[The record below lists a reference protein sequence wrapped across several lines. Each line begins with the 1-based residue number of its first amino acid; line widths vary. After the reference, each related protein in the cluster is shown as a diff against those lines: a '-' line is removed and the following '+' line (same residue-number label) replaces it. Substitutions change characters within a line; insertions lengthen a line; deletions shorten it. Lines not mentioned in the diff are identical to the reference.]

1 MIEEAINVLLS
12 NNNTGNITPEKLRYV
27 LSLINQE
34 LLANHLKGDYD
45 IVTNLPLLVN
55 GVGKI
60 GDEYRCTTAGV
71 RDFGSGNITVSVNDV
86 LMYNGVVWFLK
97 VNNNQEKSDSLMYT
111 SKRTFLNLNV
121 LNEWRTSDAGFANAD
136 FIGSELALGTSAAP
150 NTWTNALIFPIP
162 TGYILEEVLVNMN
175 YKMDNRTPSTLEFLI
190 QREETT
196 GTVQTN
202 AGVNAI
208 TICNDTLST
217 DAGSEANNRVFK
229 KLAVNTHLLPTL
241 NFSYLRIAI
250 RETQAVSY
258 FGIILQLKF
267 KKV

>member
-1 MIEEAINVLLS
+1 MSIQKIEWEDKVNS
-12 NNNTGNITPEKLRYV
+12 P
-27 LSLINQE
+27 E
-34 LLANHLKGDYD
+34 LLAA
-45 IVTNLPLLVN
+45 IQQF
-55 GVGKI
+55 GKKHYLSAEQI
-60 GDEYRCTTAGV
+60 NEL
-71 RDFGSGNITVSVNDV
+71 RDKINSLIIEGSTP
-86 LMYNGVVWFLK
+86 
-97 VNNNQEKSDSLMYT
+97 KSDSLMYT
-111 SKRTFLNLNV
+111 SKRIFMYLNV
-121 LNEWRTSDAGFANAD
+121 INEWHTSTSDF
-136 FIGSELALGTSAAP
+136 FGSELVLGTSAAP
-150 NTWTNALIFPIP
+150 SHWLNTLIFPIP
-162 TGYILEEVLVNMN
+162 TGYILEDVLVNMN
-175 YKMDNRTPSTLEFLI
+175 YKMDNMIPSTLEFLI

-217 DAGSEANNRVFK
+217 DAGSLANNRVFK

>member
-1 MIEEAINVLLS
+1 MSIQKIEWEDKVNS
-12 NNNTGNITPEKLRYV
+12 P
-27 LSLINQE
+27 E
-34 LLANHLKGDYD
+34 LLAA
-45 IVTNLPLLVN
+45 IQQF
-55 GVGKI
+55 GKKHYLSAEQI
-60 GDEYRCTTAGV
+60 NEL
-71 RDFGSGNITVSVNDV
+71 RDKINALIIEGSTP
-86 LMYNGVVWFLK
+86 
-97 VNNNQEKSDSLMYT
+97 KSDSLMYT
-111 SKRTFLNLNV
+111 SKRIFLSLNV

-136 FIGSELALGTSAAP
+136 FIGAESAQGRGTTP

-175 YKMDNRTPSTLEFLI
+175 YKMENRTPSTLEFLI

-217 DAGSEANNRVFK
+217 GAGSLANNRVFK
-229 KLAVNTHLLPTL
+229 NLAVNTHLLPTL